1 MFNIIKNRS
10 AHSSRLERWIG
21 KEQCENLSRSF
32 SDWYGPPVA
41 VANVPGSVY
50 ARGGGDFV
58 GPILGG
64 YYSSLSD
71 LISDRA
77 KRERKRIESQMGTG
91 FASLSAIIAAATQSN
106 GSRYFPYI
114 KGSLAVATNACGTL
128 FYTGSSPAAGSIAAG
143 APGGTTC
150 SSTTTGSF
158 PFANPA
164 SGTQHFVSAFAGTNF
179 NTAVMLYDRLH
190 SVAKTMN
197 TTASE
202 SVNGVPSRYQSTTA
216 ADDDYVGGN
225 FLFPEVVT
233 NLPGT
238 AHNHATITY
247 TNQAGSPANL
257 PSVAG
262 VVSAAASRIDLAAY
276 NWFMPLATGDV
287 GIKALTQLQ
296 LSANVASGTLAYTI
310 GHPIAIFP
318 GSSANQM
325 IPIDGINSAFNLT
338 RIFNDACL
346 SLLIMPTA
354 SSTAATYYGQFQT
367 VAG

>member
-1 MFNIIKNRS
+1 
-10 AHSSRLERWIG
+10 
-21 KEQCENLSRSF
+21 
-32 SDWYGPPVA
+32 
-41 VANVPGSVY
+41 
-50 ARGGGDFV
+50 
-58 GPILGG
+58 
-64 YYSSLSD
+64 
-71 LISDRA
+71 
-77 KRERKRIESQMGTG
+77 MGTG

-106 GSRYFPYI
+106 GSRYFPYN

-128 FYTGSSPAAGSIAAG
+128 FYTGNSPAAGSIAAA

-158 PFANPA
+158 PFTNPA

-179 NTAVMLYDRLH
+179 NTALMLYDRLY

-197 TTASE
+197 TTASQA
-202 SVNGVPSRYQSTTA
+202 VDGVPTRYQSTVA
-216 ADDDYVGGN
+216 ADDDYAGGN

-233 NLPGT
+233 TLPGT

-247 TNQAGSPANL
+247 TDQGGAASNL
-257 PSVAG
+257 PSIAGVAG
-262 VVSAAASRIDLAAY
+262 AAASRIDLAAY

-287 GIKALTQLQ
+287 GIKTLTQLQ
-296 LSANVASGTLAYTI
+296 LSAAVASGTLAYTI
-310 GHPIAIFP
+310 GHPIAVFP

-346 SLLIMPTA
+346 SFLIMPVA
-354 SSTAATYYGQFQT
+354 SSSAATYFGQFQT
-367 VAG
+367 VSG